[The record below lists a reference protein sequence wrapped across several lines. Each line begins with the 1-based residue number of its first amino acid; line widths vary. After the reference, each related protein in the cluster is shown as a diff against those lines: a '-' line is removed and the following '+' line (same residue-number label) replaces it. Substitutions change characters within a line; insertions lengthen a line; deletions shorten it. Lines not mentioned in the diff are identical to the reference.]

1 MRENVN
7 ELNAKLETL
16 NNFIA
21 KNGIIKVMNNKTNI
35 DAENVRTET
44 LISMDRK
51 RNLFFRMKKKLSN
64 VETESTAVSAASGK
78 QCWNRTIV

>member
-35 DAENVRTET
+35 DAENVRPET

-51 RNLFFRMKKKLSN
+51 RNLFF
-64 VETESTAVSAASGK
+64 
-78 QCWNRTIV
+78 

>member
-35 DAENVRTET
+35 DAENVRPET

-78 QCWNRTIV
+78 QC

>member
-78 QCWNRTIV
+78 QC